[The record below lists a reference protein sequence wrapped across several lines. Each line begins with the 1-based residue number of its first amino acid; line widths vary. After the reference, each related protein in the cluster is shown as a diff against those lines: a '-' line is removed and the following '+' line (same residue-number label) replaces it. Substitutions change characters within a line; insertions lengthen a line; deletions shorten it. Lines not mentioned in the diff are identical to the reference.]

1 MNETLTSALAKFTF
15 GLRPDSLP
23 AATLVS
29 AKKCLLDWLSSC
41 IGGSETPPGRIALKA
56 VRAMGAGTESTLIP
70 YGTRTSMPN
79 AALHNG
85 TISHIMEL
93 DDVHRASIIHP
104 GAAVIPAALAVAEV
118 QGAGGMD
125 LLAAIVAGYEVAI
138 RVGEAAGPSHY
149 KYWHSTATC
158 GVFGAA
164 AAAAR
169 LLGLDATTIDA
180 ALGTAGTEASGL
192 WEFLADGAMS
202 KHLHPGKAAMDG
214 VIAALFS
221 REGFTAA
228 RRILEGER
236 GFLAATSPGQD
247 QSRITDGLGQGTY
260 RIDDV
265 SFKIH
270 ASCRHTHPAVD
281 AVLELVKAHDLRPSG
296 IASIVVETYSE
307 ALAKTDNPDPTTP
320 YAARFSLQFCTSLA
334 IAHRRASPADFTPE
348 SLVDPTVRE
357 LMSKVR
363 LAATDTFNAVYPAHW
378 STKVTVTTG
387 PKDPTSASPGATRDG
402 AQFSVTVDNPR
413 GDPENPVSLENIYQK
428 FLDLTVPVVGWK
440 LAEETGQ
447 AVLRLESMRDVN
459 ALTGLFGRGTPA

>member
-1 MNETLTSALAKFTF
+1 M
-15 GLRPDSLP
+15 
-23 AATLVS
+23 
-29 AKKCLLDWLSSC
+29 
-41 IGGSETPPGRIALKA
+41 
-56 VRAMGAGTESTLIP
+56 
-70 YGTRTSMPN
+70 
-79 AALHNG
+79 
-85 TISHIMEL
+85 
-93 DDVHRASIIHP
+93 HP
-104 GAAVIPAALAVAEV
+104 GAPVIPAALAVAEAR
-118 QGAGGMD
+118 GASGLD
-125 LLAAIVAGYEVAI
+125 LLTAIIAGYEVAI

-164 AAAAR
+164 AAAAK
-169 LLGLDATTIDA
+169 LLGLDTTAIDA

-281 AVLELVKAHDLRPSG
+281 AVLEVVRRHDLQPSD
-296 IASIVVETYSE
+296 IASVTVETYSE

-320 YAARFSLQFCTSLA
+320 YAARFSLQFCTSLT
-334 IAHRRASPADFTPE
+334 IARRCLSPADFTSG
-348 SLVDPTVRE
+348 SLLDPTVRG

-363 LAATDTFNAVYPAHW
+363 LVATDTFDSFYPAHW
-378 STKVTVTTG
+378 SAKVTVTTG
-387 PKDPTSASPGATRDG
+387 PKGHTTASPGAS
-402 AQFSVTVDNPR
+402 FSATVDNPR
-413 GDPENPVSLENIYQK
+413 GDPENPVSLEDIYQK
-428 FLDLTVPVVGWK
+428 FLGLTVPVVGRK
-440 LAEETGQ
+440 LAEELGQ
-447 AVLRLESMRDVN
+447 AVLRLESIGNVN
-459 ALTGLFGRGTPA
+459 ALTELFGGETSA